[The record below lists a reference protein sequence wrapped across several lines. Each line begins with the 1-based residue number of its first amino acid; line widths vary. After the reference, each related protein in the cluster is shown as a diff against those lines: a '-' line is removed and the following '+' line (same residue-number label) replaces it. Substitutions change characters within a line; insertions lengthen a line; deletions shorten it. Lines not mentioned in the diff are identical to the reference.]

1 MIFFFF
7 MHKTAYE
14 MRMIDW
20 SSDVCSSYL
29 QPVDLLVL
37 VGDEGGSVEARAL
50 HRPAEAGRVLE
61 ILVEMGGIGEQLL
74 RHARSEEHTSELQSL
89 MRISY
94 AVFCLKKKTKKV
106 KKQTTNKSMNQSKIH
121 NTTHNITMNI

>member
-1 MIFFFF
+1 MAVIGLDPGIGEQLLVD
-7 MHKTAYE
+7 A
-14 MRMIDW
+14 
-20 SSDVCSSYL
+20 L

-37 VGDEGGSVEARAL
+37 VGDEGGPVEARAL

-74 RHARSEEHTSELQSL
+74 RHAADDAGAAVARSEEHTSELQSP

-94 AVFCLKKKTKKV
+94 AVFCLKK
-106 KKQTTNKSMNQSKIH
+106 QTRQIQYM
-121 NTTHNITMNI
+121 